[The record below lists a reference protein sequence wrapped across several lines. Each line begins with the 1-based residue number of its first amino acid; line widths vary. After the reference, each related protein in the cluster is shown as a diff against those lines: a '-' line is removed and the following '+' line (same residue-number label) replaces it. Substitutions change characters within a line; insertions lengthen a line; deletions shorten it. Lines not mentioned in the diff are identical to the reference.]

1 MLQPD
6 APWMPTPKTILP
18 KILLIID
25 DDADDIELFCLAVG
39 EIDKTIKCIS
49 ARTGDEALLL
59 LRKNLLRKPDYI
71 FLDLNMPRM
80 NGKQCL
86 GMIKKHPEFSDIPV
100 IIYSTSKLPQDYDE
114 TKALGAVHFL
124 TKPSKHD
131 DLKKAIS
138 YVLEEKWELMKELDS

>member
-1 MLQPD
+1 
-6 APWMPTPKTILP
+6 MPSPKSILP
-18 KILLIID
+18 KTLLIID

-49 ARTGDEALLL
+49 ARTGEDALLL
-59 LRKNLLRKPDYI
+59 LRKNILHKPDYI

-86 GMIKKHPEFSDIPV
+86 QMIKKDPEFSEIPV
-100 IIYSTSKLPQDYDE
+100 IIYSTSKLPEDYNE

-124 TKPSKHD
+124 TKPSKHS

-138 YVLEEKWELMKELDS
+138 YVLEEKWELMKEFES